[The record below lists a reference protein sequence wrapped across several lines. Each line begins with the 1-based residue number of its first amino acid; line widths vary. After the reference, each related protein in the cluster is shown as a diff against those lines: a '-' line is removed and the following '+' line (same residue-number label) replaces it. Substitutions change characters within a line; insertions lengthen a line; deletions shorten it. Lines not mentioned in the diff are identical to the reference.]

1 LDHLQPSLRKLS
13 LLKGEYKKRGLC
25 YSRMIFTYSVIFLL
39 IQIFEDI
46 GHDVLKAAFEGFN
59 VCIFAYGQ
67 SGSGKSY
74 TMMGH
79 KEDQGLIPR
88 VCEGLFLETSRGKTD
103 APLVPILFHFCI
115 ISYLEIYNE
124 HVLDLLK
131 TRSPFTVGG
140 RLRVREHPKDGPY
153 VENLS
158 KIAVNNYNEL
168 KDLIAVGDNNRT
180 TASTDMND
188 VSSRSHAIFTIMLTQ
203 VLSKINLV
211 DLAGSERVD
220 SSQTKGSRLKEG
232 ANINKSLVT
241 LGSVISALAL
251 KMYVFCV
258 VVPILSKQCSPSGV
272 SADMSVGVQSTKK
285 KQLYIPYRNSVLT
298 WLLKDSLGGNAMTTM
313 IATISPADLNY
324 METLTTLRYA
334 SRVKNI
340 QNSPTVNEDGSM
352 KTSQLQAE
360 VLKLQKQLEEATQVP
375 IVKGQQE
382 CKTPF
387 EQSFKG

>member
-1 LDHLQPSLRKLS
+1 T
-13 LLKGEYKKRGLC
+13 LKHDESCQKVGARISAALNILTGLNLC

-79 KEDQGLIPR
+79 KVRLSYQGLIPR

-103 APLVPILFHFCI
+103 AAIVHTEV
-115 ISYLEIYNE
+115 SYLEIYNE

-153 VENLS
+153 VES
-158 KIAVNNYNEL
+158 QRRIAVNNYNEL

-203 VLSKINLV
+203 VKDITHV
-211 DLAGSERVD
+211 IAK
-220 SSQTKGSRLKEG
+220 KGD
-232 ANINKSLVT
+232 
-241 LGSVISALAL
+241 VIR
-251 KMYVFCV
+251 F
-258 VVPILSKQCSPSGV
+258 
-272 SADMSVGVQSTKK
+272 
-285 KQLYIPYRNSVLT
+285 VL
-298 WLLKDSLGGNAMTTM
+298 
-313 IATISPADLNY
+313 
-324 METLTTLRYA
+324 
-334 SRVKNI
+334 
-340 QNSPTVNEDGSM
+340 
-352 KTSQLQAE
+352 
-360 VLKLQKQLEEATQVP
+360 
-375 IVKGQQE
+375 
-382 CKTPF
+382 
-387 EQSFKG
+387 